1 MSAYL
6 VARENGEELDYP
18 QDAARV
24 LYKNDFD
31 GLYLRLEKASTTN
44 NLDRLVVEIDKLA
57 SELPANFN
65 DIAELR
71 FQTANKYLQ
80 FSDILLKKRQ
90 ANNARSAMKKANE
103 LLQQIDRGN
112 LKS

>member
-24 LYKNDFD
+24 LYKKDFD
-31 GLYLRLEKASTTN
+31 GLYLRLE
-44 NLDRLVVEIDKLA
+44 
-57 SELPANFN
+57 
-65 DIAELR
+65 
-71 FQTANKYLQ
+71 
-80 FSDILLKKRQ
+80 
-90 ANNARSAMKKANE
+90 KANE

>member
-1 MSAYL
+1 MKDAIEQMSAYL

-24 LYKNDFD
+24 LYKSDFD
-31 GLYLRLEKASTTN
+31 GLYLRPE
-44 NLDRLVVEIDKLA
+44 
-57 SELPANFN
+57 
-65 DIAELR
+65 
-71 FQTANKYLQ
+71 
-80 FSDILLKKRQ
+80 
-90 ANNARSAMKKANE
+90 KANE

>member
-24 LYKNDFD
+24 LYKSDFD
-31 GLYLRLEKASTTN
+31 GLYLRLE
-44 NLDRLVVEIDKLA
+44 
-57 SELPANFN
+57 
-65 DIAELR
+65 
-71 FQTANKYLQ
+71 
-80 FSDILLKKRQ
+80 
-90 ANNARSAMKKANE
+90 KANE